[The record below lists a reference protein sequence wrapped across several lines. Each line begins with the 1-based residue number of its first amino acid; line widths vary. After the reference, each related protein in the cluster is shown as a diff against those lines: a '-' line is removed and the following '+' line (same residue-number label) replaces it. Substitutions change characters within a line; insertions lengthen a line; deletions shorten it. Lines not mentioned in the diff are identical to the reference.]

1 MRIEPAQQQRL
12 TSSLIETLR
21 FPAALFLFVVMTS
34 AAANH
39 AHAQGF
45 APAGPLPPGAVPPS
59 AEFDLGPLDPGSEMQ
74 GPPIVDVRVKGNQR
88 ISTNQILARL
98 RTRPDRGFDPDL
110 LQADTQE
117 LMLMKEF
124 RNVRPYV
131 TETAEGVVVTFEVTE
146 KPRIEK
152 VDFIG
157 NRGITTKVLTRES
170 GLNAGDPLDL
180 YQLRV
185 AKERLEAFYQSKGFT
200 HTQIDIL
207 EGTEPDDTEVIF
219 LISEDVV
226 ARITDVE
233 FVGNEFISGARLE
246 TKIKSKPGYFSPIY
260 RNRYVPELLAADR
273 DTLTAFYRDFGF
285 FRAVVDTE
293 IIFND
298 DHSRV
303 TIRFVVFEG
312 PRYKIR
318 NIAIAGNEIYRTED
332 LLTMVE
338 LRQGENYDGGQL
350 NRDVAGLKDLYGGN
364 GYIQATVDGQILFL
378 EEPGWVDLVFQITE
392 GEQYRVGRIN
402 VNISGEYGVTRQ
414 SVVLARLDLRPGD
427 IIDIRKIRDSERRLG
442 ASGLFVADPAMGQM
456 PAIEI
461 RPSDPDFADHAVTAF
476 RGQSPDFVE
485 ADLEVF
491 VIPPDEPNGPF
502 HWLRRRE

>member
-1 MRIEPAQQQRL
+1 MRIELHLASAWPHCCAQVVCR
-12 TSSLIETLR
+12 
-21 FPAALFLFVVMTS
+21 LFVVALVLIGLADS
-34 AAANH
+34 SVSV
-39 AHAQGF
+39 AQEI
-45 APAGPLPPGAVPPS
+45 P
-59 AEFDLGPLDPGSEMQ
+59 LGPEINFEPLNDAGQ
-74 GPPIVDVRVKGNQR
+74 GDGPVVIDVLIKGNRR

-98 RTRPDRGFDPDL
+98 KTRPDRSFDPDL

-124 RNVRPYV
+124 RNVRPFV
-131 TETAEGVVVTFEVTE
+131 NQTEQGVVVTFEVTE

-157 NRGITTKVLTRES
+157 NRAIMSRVLTRES
-170 GLNAGDPLDL
+170 GLKAGDPLDL

-185 AKERLEAFYQSKGFT
+185 AKERLEAFYHSKGFT
-200 HTQIDIL
+200 HTQVDIL
-207 EGTEPDDTEVIF
+207 EGTEPDATQVIF
-219 LISEDVV
+219 LISEDQV

-246 TKIKSKPGYFSPIY
+246 TKIKSKPGYFSPFY

-273 DTLTAFYRDFGF
+273 DALTAFYRDFGY
-285 FRAVVDTE
+285 FRALIETE
-293 IIFND
+293 VIFND
-298 DHSRV
+298 DHSRA
-303 TIRFVVFEG
+303 TIRFIVYEG

-318 NIAIAGNEIYRTED
+318 NIAIAGNEIYETSD
-332 LLTMVE
+332 LLTLVE
-338 LRQGENYDGGQL
+338 LREGEYYDGAQL
-350 NRDVAGLKDLYGGN
+350 TRDVAVLKDLYGGN

-378 EEPGWVDLVFQITE
+378 EEPGYVDLVFQMTE
-392 GEQYRVGRIN
+392 GEQFRVGRIN

-456 PAIEI
+456 PSIEV
-461 RPSDPDFADHAVTAF
+461 RPSDADFAEHASTAF
-476 RGQSPDFVE
+476 RGQSPDGRTADIEFFGE
-485 ADLEVF
+485 AVPER
-491 VIPPDEPNGPF
+491 NG
-502 HWLRRRE
+502 WLPWQNGRR